1 MTERKTL
8 IIIPT
13 YNEREN
19 LEAIVRAIHEVVAH
33 VEILVVDD
41 NSPDGTGQIADALAA
56 ADSRIH
62 VVHRRGKEGLGK
74 AYIAGFRWAL
84 ARDYVRIVEMDADFS
99 HPPRY
104 LPDLLAATEQADMAV
119 GSRYVAGGATE
130 NWGLARR
137 IISRGGGVYARL
149 ILGIPVQDLTAGF
162 VCYRRETLERLPLD
176 EVTSSGYVFQIELKY
191 RVFRAGM
198 TIREVPITFPDRV
211 AGESKM
217 SPGIAVEA
225 ITQVWKLRLRVR

>member
-217 SPGIAVEA
+217 SPGIAAEA

>member
-1 MTERKTL
+1 VTERKTL

-217 SPGIAVEA
+217 SPGIAAEA